1 MSQKITYVKNSAYPF
16 PHGPHGITR
25 DISGV
30 CMISAVAAGDTDETG
45 EPAPLCPSDQHDY
58 CCKSFI
64 NVYSITEQTID
75 NGSPI
80 QFDTHSACCGDCY
93 HDENSTDIWIWK
105 AGYYQVSVNI
115 YSIESVQF
123 SLVMNDSIVIPGTTF
138 GSLTG
143 LSSNNMTAIICIEDS
158 DMDLPLE
165 CSPSGYGC
173 KLQVVNNTCYL
184 QYITLYGSSCSSNII
199 EQNTASMT
207 IIKI

>member
-1 MSQKITYVKNSAYPF
+1 MSQNLTYVKNSAYPF
-16 PHGPHGITR
+16 PHGSHGITR

-30 CMISAVAAGDTDETG
+30 CMISAAEAVGETG
-45 EPAPLCPSDQHDY
+45 QPAPVCPSDQHDY
-58 CCKSFI
+58 SCKTFI

-75 NGSPI
+75 NASPI
-80 QFDTHSACCGDCY
+80 QFDTHTACCGDCY
-93 HDENSTDIWIWK
+93 HDEDSTDIWLWK
-105 AGYYQVSVNI
+105 AGYYQVSINI

-123 SLVMNDSIVIPGTTF
+123 SLVMNDNIVIPGTTF

-173 KLQVVNNTCYL
+173 KLQVVNNTNYL

-207 IIKI
+207 IIKL

>member
-1 MSQKITYVKNSAYPF
+1 MSQGISYDVNNICPF
-16 PHGPHGITR
+16 IVGPTGSMQRHYK
-25 DISGV
+25 
-30 CMISAVAAGDTDETG
+30 ISAVSGLSDTGPTGSMDESDETD
-45 EPAPLCPSDQHDY
+45 ST
-58 CCKSFI
+58 CCDKAFI

-80 QFDTHSACCGDCY
+80 KFDTHSACCGDCY
-93 HDENSTDIWIWK
+93 HAENSTDIWLWK

-207 IIKI
+207 IVKL

>member
-1 MSQKITYVKNSAYPF
+1 MSQGISYDVNNICPF
-16 PHGPHGITR
+16 IVGP
-25 DISGV
+25 SG
-30 CMISAVAAGDTDETG
+30 CMERYYKISAVSGVGDSGPTDKATE
-45 EPAPLCPSDQHDY
+45 SDDSDST
-58 CCKSFI
+58 CCDKAFI
-64 NVYSITEQTID
+64 NVYSITEQAID
-75 NGSPI
+75 CGSPI
-80 QFDTHSACCGDCY
+80 QFDTHTACCGDCY
-93 HDENSTDIWIWK
+93 HGENSTDIWLWK

-158 DMDLPLE
+158 DMDLQLD

-184 QYITLYGSSCSSNII
+184 QYVTLYGSSCSSNVIL
-199 EQNTASMT
+199 QNTASMT
-207 IIKI
+207 IIKL

>member
-1 MSQKITYVKNSAYPF
+1 MSQGISYDVNNICPF
-16 PHGPHGITR
+16 IVGPTGSMQRHYK
-25 DISGV
+25 
-30 CMISAVAAGDTDETG
+30 ISAVSDGPTGSTDEADETD
-45 EPAPLCPSDQHDY
+45 ST
-58 CCKSFI
+58 CCDKSFI

-93 HDENSTDIWIWK
+93 HDENSTDIWLWK

-123 SLVMNDSIVIPGTTF
+123 SLVMNESIVIPGTTF

-207 IIKI
+207 IVRL